1 MMASEQGQVFV
12 GIDVSKRELDV
23 WVHNEE
29 GSYEFHNDA
38 EGIGE
43 LVRFM
48 QHHSPTVVVVEAT
61 GGYERR
67 MVAEMVSA
75 GMPVA
80 VVNPTR
86 VRDFAR
92 SLGQL
97 AKTDRI
103 DARVIAHYAS
113 VVQPAPRER
122 KGAAAEYL
130 AALVERRRQIIVMLT
145 AEKNRLHT
153 APAATKASVQ
163 AHVAWLEAE
172 LASLEA
178 GIDTCI
184 QENGD
189 WREKKALL
197 CSMPGVGKI
206 TAATLVAEL
215 PELGQLN
222 RQKIAALVGVA
233 PFNRDSGKK
242 RGKRRIF
249 GGRASVRRTLYM
261 ASLVATRFNPV
272 IRRFYQRLLERGK
285 GKKIALTAC
294 MRKMIVILNAMIRKG
309 EPWQHLPA

>member
-1 MMASEQGQVFV
+1 MTSQQGNVFV

-29 GSYEFHNDA
+29 NSWQFHNDA

-48 QHHSPTVVVVEAT
+48 QQLSPTVAVVEAT

-67 MVAEMVSA
+67 MVAGVVSA
-75 GMPVA
+75 GLPVA

-86 VRDFAR
+86 IRDFAR

-113 VVQPAPRER
+113 VVHPAPRER
-122 KGAAAEYL
+122 KGAAEEYL

-153 APAATKASVQ
+153 APAETKPGVQ

-172 LASLEA
+172 RDSLEA
-178 GIDTCI
+178 DINDSI
-184 QENGD
+184 QENAE
-189 WREKKALL
+189 WREKQALL

-233 PFNRDSGKK
+233 PFNKDSGKK
-242 RGKRRIF
+242 RGRRRIF
-249 GGRASVRRTLYM
+249 GGRAAVRRTLYM
-261 ASLVATRFNPV
+261 AALVATRFNPV
-272 IRRFYQRLLERGK
+272 IRRFYERLLQRGK
-285 GKKIALTAC
+285 EKKVALTAC
-294 MRKMIVILNAMIRKG
+294 MRKMIVILNAMLRKG
-309 EPWQHLPA
+309 ETWQFQPA